1 MKTILIPVDFTSTSD
16 NAQEF
21 ALAWCRNFEYNHII
35 LLKTFHSSIFEN
47 VLPTS
52 EYINVSQEHRKNEME
67 ILGQRRQIFIDRLDS
82 GVKVSITVSEKPL
95 LRAIID
101 VLEAG
106 KAELIVL
113 GSDHFSHSNDS
124 LISSQIIEITKVSPV
139 NVLIVPSISTFQG
152 IQKIL
157 VPIDIQATGLL
168 ERLERFGKKST
179 QWQNKELMLL
189 NVDTK
194 EKYPLRDEAFER
206 NENSLRGYLKDFPH
220 EVHYSNN
227 KSILNGIINFL
238 NEHQADLIVALP
250 GRHSFL
256 YSLTHKS
263 ISEAIYQGTTK
274 PVLILK

>member
-35 LLKTFHSSIFEN
+35 LLKTFHSSIFDN

-67 ILGQRRQIFIDRLDS
+67 MLGQRRQIFIDRLDP
-82 GVKVSITVSEKPL
+82 GVKVSIAVSEKPL

-124 LISSQIIEITKVSPV
+124 LISSQIIEIAKVSPV

-179 QWQNKELMLL
+179 QWHNKEMMLL

-194 EKYPLRDEAFER
+194 EKYTPRDGTFER
-206 NENSLRGYLKDFPH
+206 NENSLHGYLKGFPH

-263 ISEAIYQGTTK
+263 ISEAIYQGTPK